1 MGADS
6 RGGGEE
12 YPLHEAMATRIFR
25 SVERFEEWLMV
36 KPEMFLRNKLY
47 KSVGAGAR
55 MNGPK
60 RELVRRLISATSSLS
75 RDQFRVIFPELTS
88 RENQGRRDLGEA
100 SSIPVPIPARPT
112 TARREATPLNQR
124 PRLRSRVG
132 VAPPIQ
138 GPVRMGRLSSRRQPV
153 SPPSQ
158 LAHPVNRQ
166 SLEISINH
174 VIQVV
179 PSPRPRHNSADS
191 ERITPRRPSNRESS
205 LPRRRRASIS
215 STQKRGLAVA
225 VAPPRTVQSNVMECK
240 VCFDAPIQ
248 TAILPCLCYDCSIKI
263 QHADFEDTGRCPVCR
278 QRMVEV

>member
-1 MGADS
+1 
-6 RGGGEE
+6 
-12 YPLHEAMATRIFR
+12 
-25 SVERFEEWLMV
+25 MV

-60 RELVRRLISATSSLS
+60 RELVRRLISATSTLS

-248 TAILPCLCYDCSIKI
+248 TAILPCGHACLCYDCSIKI

-278 QRMVEV
+278 QRMVEVKNIYFC